1 MCVEEAISFWWPPQP
16 TFGSKAKLVLMKLSL
31 EIFFTGLL
39 VLASLAIAGL
49 SVLVLFKLFKG
60 QK

>member
-1 MCVEEAISFWWPPQP
+1 MIFSA
-16 TFGSKAKLVLMKLSL
+16 

-39 VLASLAIAGL
+39 VLAGLAIAAV
-49 SVLVLFKLFKG
+49 SALVLYKLFKG

>member
-1 MCVEEAISFWWPPQP
+1 MTFSF
-16 TFGSKAKLVLMKLSL
+16 

-39 VLASLAIAGL
+39 VLASLAIAAV
-49 SVLVLFKLFKG
+49 STLVLYKLFKG

>member
-1 MCVEEAISFWWPPQP
+1 MLSF
-16 TFGSKAKLVLMKLSL
+16 

-39 VLASLAIAGL
+39 VLAFVAIASI
-49 SVLVLFKLFKG
+49 SVLVLYKLFKG

>member
-1 MCVEEAISFWWPPQP
+1 MIFSA
-16 TFGSKAKLVLMKLSL
+16 

-39 VLASLAIAGL
+39 VLAALAIGAI
-49 SVLVLFKLFKG
+49 SILVLYKLFKG

>member
-1 MCVEEAISFWWPPQP
+1 
-16 TFGSKAKLVLMKLSL
+16 MKLSF

-39 VLASLAIAGL
+39 ILAVLSIAGV
-49 SVLVLFKLFKG
+49 SALVLYRLFKG

>member
-1 MCVEEAISFWWPPQP
+1 MIFA
-16 TFGSKAKLVLMKLSL
+16 A

-39 VLASLAIAGL
+39 ILASLAIAAV
-49 SVLVLFKLFKG
+49 SFLVLYKLFKG

>member
-1 MCVEEAISFWWPPQP
+1 MLA
-16 TFGSKAKLVLMKLSL
+16 L

-39 VLASLAIAGL
+39 VLASVAIAGV
-49 SVLVLFKLFKG
+49 SAVVLYKLFKG

>member
-1 MCVEEAISFWWPPQP
+1 MLAP
-16 TFGSKAKLVLMKLSL
+16 

-39 VLASLAIAGL
+39 VLAVLDMAGVSAL
-49 SVLVLFKLFKG
+49 VLVKLFKG